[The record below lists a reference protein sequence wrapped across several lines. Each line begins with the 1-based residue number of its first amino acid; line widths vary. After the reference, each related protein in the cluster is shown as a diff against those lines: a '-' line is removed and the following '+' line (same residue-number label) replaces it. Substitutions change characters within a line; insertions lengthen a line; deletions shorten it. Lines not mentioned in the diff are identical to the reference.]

1 LSTRTDALGQRT
13 AYGYARDNRLA
24 AVDYAGAL
32 EETGAGTT
40 TYQYYPAGGPGAL
53 QLAQEDGLF
62 DEDTVSYGYD
72 ALGRV
77 TSRPPH
83 KTGL

>member
-32 EETGAGTT
+32 EETASVLFEDDPSFPRRVLMSDGAGITT
-40 TYQYYPAGGPGAL
+40 
-53 QLAQEDGLF
+53 
-62 DEDTVSYGYD
+62 
-72 ALGRV
+72 
-77 TSRPPH
+77 
-83 KTGL
+83 